1 MSWTAR
7 KLREKFLSFF
17 EENGHAVIASA
28 SLIPENDPTV
38 LFTTAGMHPLVP
50 FLLGQPHPAG
60 KRLANVQ
67 KCLRTDDIAEVGDA
81 FHHTFFEML
90 GNWSLGD
97 YFKREAIDWSYEFL
111 TDKRW
116 LGLDAGRLSVTVFA
130 GDKDAP
136 RDDESAQAWRS
147 LGIPED
153 RIFFLPKKDNWWGP
167 AGATGPCGPDTE
179 MFFDSGTPKCN
190 EKCAPGCGCEKYFE
204 VWNDV
209 FIQYNKTAQ
218 GKYEKL
224 AQRNV
229 DTGMGVERTLAMLT
243 GKKNDY
249 ETELFEPLMKE
260 IDSLGGSNTVKTMK
274 SADATVSKRIVADHL
289 RAACF
294 ILAENGRV
302 VPSNVEQGYVLRRL
316 IRRGIRHGRLL
327 GISKSFCGDIAGIV
341 VKTMGA
347 DWPELEKNRD
357 FILSELDKEEKRFS
371 LVLDKGVRSFERLV
385 EQNKTVSAKDAF
397 LLYQSF
403 GFPLEMTLELAK
415 EKGIR
420 IDKRAFEKEFERH
433 QALSR
438 KGAEQKFRSGLA
450 DESAETTA
458 LHTATHL
465 LHAALRRVLGSRVQQ
480 KGSNITAERLRFDFS
495 FDRKMTPDELREVEA
510 LVNKQIDSKVAVT
523 RKEESLDEARKEG
536 ALAFF
541 DEKYAPE
548 RVSVYAIGAF
558 SKEVC
563 TGPHASNTSE
573 LAKFGRFRILKE
585 EAVSAGVRRIKAVL
599 AKEK

>member
-1 MSWTAR
+1 LVWTAR
-7 KLREKFLSFF
+7 ALREKFLAFF
-17 EENGHAVIASA
+17 EERGHAIIPSA

-50 FLLGQPHPAG
+50 FLLGQPHPLG

-67 KCLRTDDIAEVGDA
+67 KCLRTDDIDDVGDA

-97 YFKREAIDWSYEFL
+97 YFKKEAIAWSFEFL

-116 LGLDAGRLSVTVFA
+116 LGLDSRRLSVTVFA

-136 RDDESAQAWRS
+136 KDEESAAAWRE
-147 LGIPED
+147 LGIPSE
-153 RIFFLPKKDNWWGP
+153 RIFFLPKRDNWWGP

-179 MFFDSGTPKCN
+179 MFFDSGARACEPECKPN
-190 EKCAPGCGCEKYFE
+190 CACGKYFE

-209 FIQYNKTAQ
+209 FLQYNKTAN
-218 GKYEKL
+218 GKFELLK
-224 AQRNV
+224 QRNV
-229 DTGMGVERTLAMLT
+229 DTGMGVERTLAMLNGCKT
-243 GKKNDY
+243 DY
-249 ETELFEPLMKE
+249 ETDVFAPIIKE
-260 IDSLGGSNTVKTMK
+260 IKALGASGNGNGGSV
-274 SADATVSKRIVADHL
+274 VSQRIVADHL
-289 RAACF
+289 RAAAF
-294 ILAENGRV
+294 VLAEGGRI

-316 IRRGIRHGRLL
+316 VRRAVRHGKLL
-327 GISKSFCGDIAGIV
+327 GIEKSFCGDVAAV
-341 VKTMGA
+341 VVGAMGE
-347 DWPELEKNRD
+347 DWPELERSAD
-357 FILSELDKEEKRFS
+357 FIRAELDKEEKRFS
-371 LVLDKGVRSFERLV
+371 QVLGKGVRSFERLV
-385 EQNKTVSAKDAF
+385 AEQKTVSAKDAF

-415 EKGIR
+415 EHSIR
-420 IDKRAFEKEFERH
+420 IDKAAFEKEFEKH
-433 QALSR
+433 QAISR

-465 LHAALRRVLGSRVQQ
+465 LHAALRKVLGNRVHQ

-495 FDRKMTPDELREVEA
+495 FERKMAPEEVKKVEEIVNQQIEA
-510 LVNKQIDSKVAVT
+510 KLPVE
-523 RKEESLDEARKEG
+523 RKEETLDAARKEG

-541 DEKYAPE
+541 DEKYAPDK
-548 RVSVYAIGAF
+548 VSVYSIGGF

-563 TGPHASNTSE
+563 TGPHVKNTSE
-573 LAKFGRFRILKE
+573 IAALGRFRILKE

-599 AKEK
+599 AKD

>member
-1 MSWTAR
+1 MFLSWTAR

-17 EENGHAVIASA
+17 EEKGHAIIPSA
-28 SLIPENDPTV
+28 SLVPENDSTV

-60 KRLANVQ
+60 KRLVNVQ
-67 KCLRTDDIAEVGDA
+67 KCLRTDDIDEVGDA

-97 YFKREAIDWSYEFL
+97 YFKREAIEWSYEFL

-116 LGLDAGRLSVTVFA
+116 LGLDARRLSVTVFA
-130 GDKDAP
+130 GDEDAP

-147 LGIPED
+147 LGIPGD
-153 RIFFLPKKDNWWGP
+153 KIFFLPKKDNWWGP

-179 MFFDSGTPKCN
+179 MFFDSGAPKCS
-190 EKCAPGCGCEKYFE
+190 EKCKPGCGCGKYFE

-209 FIQYNKTAQ
+209 FIQYDKRAD
-218 GKYEKL
+218 GVFGKL

-243 GKKNDY
+243 SKKNDY
-249 ETELFEPLMKE
+249 ETELFEPIMKE
-260 IDSLGGSNTVKTMK
+260 IDSLGSSGKTMNAA
-274 SADATVSKRIVADHL
+274 SATVSKRIVADHL

-327 GISKSFCGDIAGIV
+327 GINKNFCGDIAGIV
-341 VKTMGA
+341 VQTMGA
-347 DWPELEKNRD
+347 DWPELEKNRE
-357 FILSELDKEEKRFS
+357 FIISELGKEEARFTQ
-371 LVLDKGVRSFERLV
+371 VLGKGVRSFERLV
-385 EQNKTVSAKDAF
+385 EQNKAVSAKDAF

-403 GFPLEMTLELAK
+403 GFPLEMTIELAK
-415 EKGIR
+415 EKGIS

-480 KGSNITAERLRFDFS
+480 KGSNITKERLRFDFS
-495 FDRKMTPDELREVEA
+495 FDRKMTSEELKKAEA
-510 LVNKQIDSKVAVT
+510 LVNEAIDAKLPVE
-523 RKEESLDEARKEG
+523 RREESLDEARKEG

-548 RVSVYAIGAF
+548 RVSVYAVGSF

-563 TGPHASNTSE
+563 TGPHARNTGE
-573 LAKFGRFRILKE
+573 LARFGRFRILKE

-599 AKEK
+599 TTEK